1 VIRTASVFPETL
13 YSEHLRSPGSRI
25 PREWYASCKIP
36 APPVETVCRME
47 CDRQSNG
54 IRELYAN
61 FFQIGYNSAEFL
73 LDFGRHFENSEGTI
87 YQRII
92 MTPVHAKILLRL
104 LSDSVGQYETK
115 FGSIPDQDMDG
126 I

>member
-1 VIRTASVFPETL
+1 
-13 YSEHLRSPGSRI
+13 
-25 PREWYASCKIP
+25 
-36 APPVETVCRME
+36 ME